1 MTLLPTE
8 AEVVLV
14 AIWVLAVEVA
24 VLGLL
29 PVVAAREVLVAP
41 QQAVLHQVLEVILTV
56 LLHLVVLEME
66 TAHQK

>member
-1 MTLLPTE
+1 MTLLATE

-29 PVVAAREVLVAP
+29 PVVVAREVLVAP
-41 QQAVLHQVLEVILTV
+41 QQAVMHQVLEVILTV
-56 LLHLVVLEME
+56 LLHLVVVEME
-66 TAHQK
+66 TACQK